1 MPRQLRP
8 RKRRRQDM
16 AGDDGSHR
24 SREEEAIAEA
34 SHAPTP
40 HVSLIFW
47 ALRGEG
53 EAREGP
59 CGRSEGVI
67 GTRVLYGVRL
77 DSHRE

>member
-1 MPRQLRP
+1 
-8 RKRRRQDM
+8 M

-24 SREEEAIAEA
+24 SCEDKATTEA

-40 HVSLIFW
+40 QVSLIFW

-53 EAREGP
+53 KAREGP
-59 CGRSEGVI
+59 RGRSEGVV

-77 DSHRE
+77 GSHRE